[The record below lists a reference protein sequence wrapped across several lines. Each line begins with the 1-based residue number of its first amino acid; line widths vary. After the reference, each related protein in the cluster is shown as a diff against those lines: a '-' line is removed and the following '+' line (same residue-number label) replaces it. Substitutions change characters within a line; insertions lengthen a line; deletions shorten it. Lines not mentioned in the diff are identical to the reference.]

1 MAYNPVGSGGVVT
14 IGGAGAK
21 NGEKFAHQSD
31 TLRVYALDTSAHVT
45 VGSTVTAATTD
56 FYVAKNTE
64 AVINIGR
71 PSSQRVV
78 AITKGNTTTLD
89 FPEGTGCPFIVGQK
103 VSLTISG
110 GAATQQNL
118 AFTEKAIAS
127 INNTAGV
134 DGYFGTRVVI
144 TYDSSSVSESFTAP
158 YAELRDTIVVGA
170 IRGASDTGSLYYQQV
185 QVSGDA

>member
-31 TLRVYALDTSAHVT
+31 TIRVFAQGTSAHV
-45 VGSTVTAATTD
+45 VIGSTVTAATTD
-56 FYVAKNTE
+56 FYVAKDTE
-64 AVINIGR
+64 AVLNIGR

-170 IRGASDTGSLYYQQV
+170 IRGASDTGSLYFQQV

>member
-56 FYVAKNTE
+56 FYVAKDTE
-64 AVINIGR
+64 AVLNIGR

-78 AITKGNTTTLD
+78 AITKGATTTLD
-89 FPEGTGCPFIVGQK
+89 FPEGT
-103 VSLTISG
+103 
-110 GAATQQNL
+110 
-118 AFTEKAIAS
+118 
-127 INNTAGV
+127 
-134 DGYFGTRVVI
+134 
-144 TYDSSSVSESFTAP
+144 
-158 YAELRDTIVVGA
+158 
-170 IRGASDTGSLYYQQV
+170 
-185 QVSGDA
+185 